1 MDPCQQSTLITLLS
15 NAISARLTTDEL
27 AQAASL
33 LTQLGTTLGF
43 LATQRAFCEEQ
54 AKKGQ
59 APPLELTG
67 EELPDAD
74 AQILEESPL

>member
-1 MDPCQQSTLITLLS
+1 MDPCQQNTLLTLLS

-54 AKKGQ
+54 TKKGQ

>member
-1 MDPCQQSTLITLLS
+1 MDPCQQNTLITLLS

-54 AKKGQ
+54 TKKGQ

-67 EELPDAD
+67 EKLPDAD